1 MNMSSKLL
9 NAANNGNVQKK
20 ELDPEEKQ
28 FGLQT
33 ENDSITYDKQPQK
46 GHKRQRSNHDIPD
59 APLNVVKASFEKFA
73 EPQTKG
79 LSIQNSEDALALIN
93 SYANQDAS

>member
-9 NAANNGNVQKK
+9 NANNGNANKK

-33 ENDSITYDKQPQK
+33 EHDSITYDKKPQK

-59 APLNVVKASFEKFA
+59 EPLNVAKTSFEKY
-73 EPQTKG
+73 EESQTKV
-79 LSIQNSEDALALIN
+79 LSIQNSEDALELIK
-93 SYANQDAS
+93 SYANHDSR